1 MSSASISRRIPS
13 RIRAIREERGLTQEE
28 IAQAVGFANRQ
39 TVADIEGGKRKLK
52 PEELVRFASALDVDL
67 ELLTD
72 PFRLVGEGEFSFRAA
87 DAPGDLLEDF
97 QTQAG
102 RWIATYRE
110 LRREAGVPRNRL
122 SLKLDLT
129 ERSSFE
135 EAQEA
140 GEQIHAQWGLG
151 PVPAA
156 RLADAIREE
165 LDTEVLFV
173 DAPPEISG
181 VAIEL
186 PGLNGI
192 LINRSEPAGRRNFD
206 LAHELFHLLTWQ
218 AMPPARV
225 EAREIPPRK
234 GNRVE
239 RLAENFA
246 GALLMPTQVVGPLW
260 EDRGDE
266 DIVSWLNR
274 VATDLQVSSSALRW
288 RLAATGLLSKKRAGE
303 IDDRALAG
311 NGGAPQEPPPPP
323 FSSDFVA
330 CIHDAVER
338 GRLSLKRAATLLSLS
353 PVEFAKVCA
362 TYGYELS
369 YEL

>member
-1 MSSASISRRIPS
+1 MALAPTSDRIAS
-13 RIRAIREERGLTQEE
+13 RIRAVREERGLTQEE
-28 IAQAVGFANRQ
+28 VARALGFANRQ
-39 TVADIEGGKRKLK
+39 TVADIERGKRRLQ
-52 PEELVRFASALDVDL
+52 PHELVDFAEVLGVEL

-72 PFRLVGEGEFSFRAA
+72 PLRLVGEGEFNFRTR
-87 DAPGDLLEDF
+87 DVPDHQLEDF
-97 QTQAG
+97 ETRAG
-102 RWIATYRE
+102 RWVATYRE
-110 LRREAGVPRNRL
+110 LRREAGVPLNRL

-135 EAQEA
+135 DAQEA
-140 GEQIHAQWGLG
+140 GEQIHRRWDLG

-173 DAPPEISG
+173 DAPSGISG
-181 VAIEL
+181 AAIEL
-186 PGLNGI
+186 PGLNCI
-192 LINRSEPAGRRNFD
+192 LINRSEPAGRRTFD

-225 EAREIPPRK
+225 EPREIPRRK

-246 GALLMPTQVVGPLW
+246 GALLMPTEVVRPLW
-260 EDRGDE
+260 EDRKDE
-266 DIVSWLNR
+266 GLVSWLNR

-288 RLAATGLLSKKRAGE
+288 RLAATGLLSRRKAAE
-303 IDDRALAG
+303 VDERALAG

-338 GRLSLKRAATLLSLS
+338 GRLSLRKAATLLSLS
-353 PVEFAKVCA
+353 PEEFATVCE

-369 YEL
+369 YEM